1 MHYFINFTVDDKSV
15 AFLYSYADAS
25 KEIESDPARP
35 LTCVNWHDW
44 TDICDKEI
52 IVIYPTLRMYRNGKM
67 LKDYQGLIDTKAV
80 VTTVK
85 L

>member
-1 MHYFINFTVDDKSV
+1 M

-25 KEIESDPARP
+25 KEIESDPSRP
-35 LTCVNWHDW
+35 LTRVNCHDW
-44 TDICDKEI
+44 TDVCGKEKI
-52 IVIYPTLRMYRNGKM
+52 ISYPTVRIYRNGKM
-67 LKDYQGLIDTKAV
+67 WKDYKGMLDSRAM

>member
-1 MHYFINFTVDDKSV
+1 M
-15 AFLYSYADAS
+15 AFLYAYADAS

-35 LTCVNWHDW
+35 LTRVNCHDW
-44 TDICDKEI
+44 TDVCGNEKIN
-52 IVIYPTLRMYRNGKM
+52 IYPTMRMYRNGKM
-67 LKDYQGLIDTKAV
+67 LKDYKGLLDSKAV